1 MREELARAYDFL
13 ARGDMGGTRV
23 QSSRFGRAV
32 YTDELPRRLDGNYLW
47 IDRAGEPEEL
57 AAEAERLERRLIF
70 VPDPGLGGPLE
81 PWFREHGWRVDRH
94 LVMALLREPERE
106 ADLSVVHEVTEPDLR
121 EARERVLAR
130 EPWAKPEVLAQ
141 IFRAKAL
148 IGERVRTRFFA
159 AVAEGE
165 VVSYSD
171 LYQDGAEA
179 QIEDVGT
186 LPEYRNR
193 GYASAVV
200 LAAIAAA
207 RADGAEFVCLVADA
221 NDWPKELYR
230 RLGFDELGHYTK
242 FFMPGAM

>member
-23 QSSRFGRAV
+23 QSSPFGRAV

-47 IDRAGEPEEL
+47 IDRAGEPEQL

-70 VPDPGLGGPLE
+70 VPDPELGEPLE
-81 PWFREHGWRVDRH
+81 PWFREQGWRIDRH
-94 LVMALLREPERE
+94 LVMAQLREPARE
-106 ADLSVVHEVTEPDLR
+106 VDQSVVREVTEPELR
-121 EARERVLAR
+121 VARERVLAR
-130 EPWAKPEVLAQ
+130 EPWAKPEVLEQ

-159 AVAEGE
+159 AVIDDG

-179 QIEDVGT
+179 QVEDVGT
-186 LPEYRNR
+186 VPEHRSR

-200 LAAIAAA
+200 LVAIAAA
-207 RADGAEFVCLVADA
+207 RADGAEFVFLVADA

-230 RLGFDELGHYTK
+230 RLGFDELGYYVK
-242 FFMPGAM
+242 FIAPHT